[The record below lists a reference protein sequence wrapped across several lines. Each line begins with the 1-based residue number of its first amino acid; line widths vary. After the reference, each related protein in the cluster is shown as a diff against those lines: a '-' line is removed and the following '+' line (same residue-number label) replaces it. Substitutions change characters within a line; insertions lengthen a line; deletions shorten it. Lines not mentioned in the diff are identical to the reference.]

1 LLPESGCIK
10 KQKMGVIMKL
20 TVALRVIGGFGIISL
35 LLLIIGT
42 TSYVSLNNISAS
54 TAEVNQVS
62 IPALEQS
69 ALMQS
74 GFVVM
79 SKQSLQA
86 FYATSLQEVSSL
98 RTLFSEEQQRY
109 AQAAKTLNTA
119 VQHEATLKRAAETV
133 NEAYS
138 NFTPVTTQLFQQLEN
153 NLALRD
159 NIESKLAEL
168 ETQADDTASL
178 ILDFTD
184 TRDVQRRFPRSYQ
197 AATGIETG
205 INTLISNVVDLNR
218 TNSDSTANTI
228 SNEIAFRLKE
238 LNDQFTIIKTE
249 TAGQVSLVD
258 DLAEKFAE
266 INTLL
271 AGNNSIVELKARRL
285 QSTADAT
292 ALLASAEQQT
302 ASAMASLAGLLN
314 QASTAAENIQQDSAS
329 GVSNAITLIF
339 IVVLISI
346 IVSVVIATLT
356 VRSISIPLAKVN
368 QILGVVASGDMTQK
382 LDDSAQDE
390 FGELA
395 RNCNKVIAN
404 LQQLIQGIIS
414 RSTQLAAASE
424 QTSAITVQTTQAIR
438 EQKSQVTQAATAT
451 TEMSSTAQGVLQ
463 SSNDAVAEIKNA
475 DNEAER
481 VKGISLENKS
491 IILQLSHEVEQASV
505 VINKLHKDS
514 ASIGS
519 ILDVIRGIAEQTNLL
534 ALNAAIEAARAG
546 EQGRGFAVVADEV
559 RSLASKTQAST
570 QEIQAMIQVLQSGAQ
585 AAVEAMNKGKKQAEN
600 CVAKTEVATKA
611 LDSITHAVH
620 LAHDMSTQI
629 SDAAKEQNQVSH
641 EISKLLESIVSIAE
655 ETASGAEQTSESS
668 HEVARLAEELRVS
681 VDQFKV

>member
-1 LLPESGCIK
+1 
-10 KQKMGVIMKL
+10 MKL

-35 LLLIIGT
+35 LLLIIGVT
-42 TSYVSLNNISAS
+42 AYVSLNNISTS
-54 TAEVNQVS
+54 TAEVNEVS
-62 IPALEQS
+62 IPALENS
-69 ALMQS
+69 ATMQS
-74 GFVVM
+74 EFVIM
-79 SKQSLQA
+79 SKLSLQA
-86 FYATSLQEVSSL
+86 FNAVSLSEVADL
-98 RTLFSEEQQRY
+98 RQKFVIEQQRY
-109 AQAAKTLNTA
+109 RKAAESLTTA
-119 VQHEATLKRAAETV
+119 VQNEVTLKNASTAVEQ
-133 NEAYS
+133 AYS
-138 NFTPVTTQLFQQLEN
+138 NFTPVTSRLFEQLET
-153 NLALRD
+153 NLTLRD
-159 NIESKLAEL
+159 TLDSKLSEL
-168 ETQADDTASL
+168 ETYADDMASL

-184 TRDVQRRFPRSYQ
+184 VRDVQRRYPRSYQ
-197 AATGIETG
+197 AATSIETG
-205 INTLISNVVDLNR
+205 INTLVSNVVDLNR
-218 TNSDSTANTI
+218 TTSDATAGTI
-228 SNEIAFRLKE
+228 SNEIAFRLKDLKE
-238 LNDQFTIIKTE
+238 QFATIKAE
-249 TAGQVSLVD
+249 TAGQVNLVN
-258 DLAEKFAE
+258 DLEEKVSA
-266 INTLL
+266 ISTLL
-271 AGNNSIVELKARRL
+271 DGSNSIPALKVKRL
-285 QSTADAT
+285 QSTAEAAKSLAT
-292 ALLASAEQQT
+292 AEEQT
-302 ASAMASLAGLLN
+302 ATAMASLASLLN
-314 QASTAAENIQQDSAS
+314 KASEAAEKIQQDSAS
-329 GVSNAITLIF
+329 GVSNAITTIF
-339 IVVLISI
+339 VVVLLSI
-346 IVSVVIATLT
+346 LFSVIIATFT
-356 VRSISIPLAKVN
+356 VRSISVPLAKVN

-382 LDDSAQDE
+382 LDDTAQDE

-395 RNCNKVIAN
+395 RNCNKVIKN

-463 SSNDAVAEIKNA
+463 SANDAVTEIKNA

-481 VKGISLENKS
+481 VKGISLENKE

-570 QEIQAMIQVLQSGAQ
+570 QEIQAMIQVLQSGAH

-600 CVAKTEVATKA
+600 CVAKTEVATTA
-611 LDSITHAVH
+611 LDSITNAVH
-620 LAHDMSTQI
+620 LAHDMSAQI

-681 VDQFKV
+681 VEQFKV

>member
-1 LLPESGCIK
+1 
-10 KQKMGVIMKL
+10 MKL

-35 LLLIIGT
+35 LLLIIGIT
-42 TSYVSLNNISAS
+42 AYGSLSNISES
-54 TAEVNQVS
+54 TAEVNQIS
-62 IPALEQS
+62 IPALENS
-69 ALMQS
+69 AAMQS
-74 GFVVM
+74 EFVIM
-79 SKQSLQA
+79 SKLSLQA
-86 FYATSLQEVSSL
+86 FNAASLPEIEQL
-98 RTLFSEEQQRY
+98 RKQFSNEQQTY
-109 AQAAKTLNTA
+109 QQASERLMNA
-119 VQHEATLKRAAETV
+119 VQEEVTLKAAAGEV
-133 NEAYS
+133 NQAYS
-138 NFTPVTTQLFQQLEN
+138 SFIPVSTKLFEELKN
-153 NLALRD
+153 NLTLRD
-159 NIESKLAEL
+159 TIDNKLSEL
-168 ETQADDTASL
+168 EGHADDMASL

-184 TRDVQRRFPRSYQ
+184 VRDVQRRFPRSYQ
-197 AATGIETG
+197 AATNIETG

-218 TNSDSTANTI
+218 TLSDTTANTI

-238 LNDQFTIIKTE
+238 LNDQFAVIKTE
-249 TAGQVSLVD
+249 TADQVSLVTELED
-258 DLAEKFAE
+258 KVSA
-266 INTLL
+266 INASLDGSQGIP
-271 AGNNSIVELKARRL
+271 ALKLKRL
-285 QSTADAT
+285 QSSADAT
-292 ALLASAEQQT
+292 TLLASAEQQT
-302 ASAMASLAGLLN
+302 ASGMASLAGLLS
-314 QASTAAENIQQDSAS
+314 QASKAAEVIQRDASS
-329 GVSNAITLIF
+329 GVSNAITTIF
-339 IVVLISI
+339 IVVLLSI
-346 IVSVVIATLT
+346 IFSVIIATVT
-356 VRSISIPLAKVN
+356 VRSIAIPLAKVN

-382 LDDSAQDE
+382 LDDSAKDE

-481 VKGISLENKS
+481 VKGISLENKA

-570 QEIQAMIQVLQSGAQ
+570 QEIQAMIQVLQSGAH
-585 AAVEAMNKGKKQAEN
+585 AAVEAMNKGRKQAEN
-600 CVAKTEVATKA
+600 CVEKTEVATKA

-620 LAHDMSTQI
+620 LAHDMSEQI

-681 VDQFKV
+681 VEQFKV

>member
-1 LLPESGCIK
+1 
-10 KQKMGVIMKL
+10 MKL
-20 TVALRVIGGFGIISL
+20 TVALRVIGGFGIIAL
-35 LLLIIGT
+35 LLLIIGGT
-42 TSYVSLNNISAS
+42 AYVSLNNISSS
-54 TAEVNQVS
+54 TAEVNKVS
-62 IPALEQS
+62 IPALENS
-69 ALMQS
+69 AAMQS
-74 GFVVM
+74 EFVVM
-79 SKQSLQA
+79 SKLSLQA
-86 FYATSLQEVSSL
+86 FNATSL
-98 RTLFSEEQQRY
+98 SEIAAFRQRFNDEQQLYKHASER
-109 AQAAKTLNTA
+109 LMNA
-119 VQHEATLKRAAETV
+119 VQQEATLKSAAASVEKSY
-133 NEAYS
+133 A
-138 NFTPVTTQLFQQLEN
+138 NFTPVTTQLFEQLEN
-153 NLALRD
+153 NLRLRD
-159 NIESKLAEL
+159 AIDKKMEEL
-168 ETQADDTASL
+168 ETQADDMASL
-178 ILDFTD
+178 VLDFTD
-184 TRDVQRRFPRSYQ
+184 IRDVKRRFPDSLQ
-197 AATGIETG
+197 AAASIETG
-205 INTLISNVVDLNR
+205 INTLVSNVVDLNR
-218 TNSDSTANTI
+218 TLSRSTATTI
-228 SNEIAFRLKE
+228 SNEIAFRLKD
-238 LNDQFTIIKTE
+238 LNDQFALMQTE
-249 TAGQVSLVD
+249 TSGQVNLVS
-258 DLAEKFAE
+258 DLEEKIAE
-266 INTLL
+266 INGLL
-271 AGNNSIVELKARRL
+271 GGNNSIPALKQKRL
-285 QSTADAT
+285 QSTDDAT
-292 ALLASAEQQT
+292 NLLASAEEQT
-302 ASAMASLAGLLN
+302 ASAMKSLAGLLN
-314 QASTAAENIQQDSAS
+314 QASHAAEVIQNDSTS
-329 GVSNAITLIF
+329 QVSNAITLIF
-339 IVVLISI
+339 VVVLASI
-346 IVSVVIATLT
+346 LLAIFIATVT

-390 FGELA
+390 FGDLA

-463 SSNDAVAEIKNA
+463 SANDAVAEIKNA

-481 VKGISLENKS
+481 VKGISVENKN

-570 QEIQAMIQVLQSGAQ
+570 QEIQAMIQVLQSGAH

-600 CVAKTEVATKA
+600 CVEKTEVATKA

-620 LAHDMSTQI
+620 LAHDMSEQI

-681 VDQFKV
+681 VEQFKV

>member
-1 LLPESGCIK
+1 
-10 KQKMGVIMKL
+10 MKL

-35 LLLIIGT
+35 LLLIIGIT
-42 TSYVSLNNISAS
+42 AYASLSNISES
-54 TAEVNQVS
+54 TAEVNQIS
-62 IPALEQS
+62 IPALENS
-69 ALMQS
+69 ASMQS
-74 GFVVM
+74 EFVIM
-79 SKQSLQA
+79 SKLSLQA
-86 FYATSLQEVSSL
+86 FNAVSLADVEQL
-98 RTLFSEEQQRY
+98 RKQFSNEQQTY
-109 AQAAKTLNTA
+109 QQASERLMNA
-119 VQHEATLKRAAETV
+119 VQEEVTLKAAAGEV
-133 NEAYS
+133 NQAYS
-138 NFTPVTTQLFQQLEN
+138 SFIPVSTKLFEELKN
-153 NLALRD
+153 NLTLRD
-159 NIESKLAEL
+159 TIDSKLSEL
-168 ETQADDTASL
+168 EGHADDMASL

-184 TRDVQRRFPRSYQ
+184 VRDVQRRFPRSYQ
-197 AATGIETG
+197 AATSIETG

-218 TNSDSTANTI
+218 TQSDTTANTI
-228 SNEIAFRLKE
+228 SNEIAFRLKD
-238 LNDQFTIIKTE
+238 LNDQFAVIKTE
-249 TAGQVSLVD
+249 TADQISLVTELED
-258 DLAEKFAE
+258 KVNA
-266 INTLL
+266 INASLDGSDGIPTLK
-271 AGNNSIVELKARRL
+271 LKRL
-285 QSTADAT
+285 QSSADAT
-292 ALLASAEQQT
+292 TLLASAEQQT
-302 ASAMASLAGLLN
+302 ASGMASLAGLLS
-314 QASTAAENIQQDSAS
+314 QASKAAEVIQRDASS
-329 GVSNAITLIF
+329 GVSNAITTIF
-339 IVVLISI
+339 IVVLLSI
-346 IVSVVIATLT
+346 IFSVIIATVT
-356 VRSISIPLAKVN
+356 VRSIAIPLAKVN

-382 LDDSAQDE
+382 LDDSAKDE

-481 VKGISLENKS
+481 VKGISLENKA

-570 QEIQAMIQVLQSGAQ
+570 QEIQAMIQVLQSGAH
-585 AAVEAMNKGKKQAEN
+585 AAVEAMNKGRKQAEN
-600 CVAKTEVATKA
+600 CVEKTEVATKA

-620 LAHDMSTQI
+620 LAHDMSEQI

-681 VDQFKV
+681 VEQFKV

>member
-1 LLPESGCIK
+1 
-10 KQKMGVIMKL
+10 MGVIMKL
-20 TVALRVIGGFGIISL
+20 TVALRVMGGFGVISL
-35 LLLIIGT
+35 LLLIIGAT
-42 TSYVSLNNISAS
+42 AYVSLNNINSS
-54 TAEVNQVS
+54 TAEVNEVS
-62 IPALEQS
+62 IPALENS

-74 GFVVM
+74 EFVVM
-79 SKQSLQA
+79 SKLSLQA
-86 FYATSLQEVSSL
+86 FNAESLAEVATLRKQFATEQE
-98 RTLFSEEQQRY
+98 RY
-109 AQAAKTLNTA
+109 QAAQGRLITA
-119 VQHEATLKRAAETV
+119 VQSNPTLKAATNKAEQ
-133 NEAYS
+133 AYS
-138 NFTPVTTQLFQQLEN
+138 TFIPVTSQLFDQLQN
-153 NLALRD
+153 NLQLRD
-159 NIESKLAEL
+159 TIDSKISDL
-168 ETQADDTASL
+168 EMHADDMASL

-184 TRDVQRRFPRSYQ
+184 VRDVQRRFPRSYQ
-197 AATGIETG
+197 AATSIETG
-205 INTLISNVVDLNR
+205 INTLVSNVVDLNR
-218 TNSDSTANTI
+218 TLSDTTATTI
-228 SNEIAFRLKE
+228 SNEIAFRLKD
-238 LNDQFTIIKTE
+238 LNEQVATITQE
-249 TAGQVSLVD
+249 TDGKIDLVT
-258 DLAEKFAE
+258 DLTDKVAEM
-266 INTLL
+266 NNLL
-271 AGNNSIVELKARRL
+271 GGNNSIVALKNSRL
-285 QSTADAT
+285 QSTAEAT
-292 ALLASAEQQT
+292 RLLASVEEQTQ
-302 ASAMASLAGLLN
+302 SAMTVLAGLLN
-314 QASTAAENIQQDSAS
+314 QASQAAESIQQDSAS
-329 GVSNAITLIF
+329 GVSNAITTIF
-339 IVVLISI
+339 IVV
-346 IVSVVIATLT
+346 IVSILLAVVIAFIT
-356 VRSISIPLAKVN
+356 VKSITNPLDKVN
-368 QILGVVASGDMTQK
+368 AILGVVASGDLTQK
-382 LDDSAQDE
+382 LDDSAKDE
-390 FGELA
+390 FGVLA
-395 RNCNKVIAN
+395 RNCNTVIAN

-481 VKGISLENKS
+481 VKGISLENKE
-491 IILQLSHEVEQASV
+491 IIIQLSHEVEQASV

-570 QEIQAMIQVLQSGAQ
+570 QEIQAMIQVLQSGAH

-600 CVAKTEVATKA
+600 CVEKTEVATKA

-620 LAHDMSTQI
+620 LAHDMSEQI

-681 VDQFKV
+681 VEQFKV

>member
-1 LLPESGCIK
+1 
-10 KQKMGVIMKL
+10 MKL

-35 LLLIIGT
+35 LLLIIGIT
-42 TSYVSLNNISAS
+42 AYGSLSNISES
-54 TAEVNQVS
+54 TAEVNQIS
-62 IPALEQS
+62 IPALENS
-69 ALMQS
+69 AAMQS
-74 GFVVM
+74 EFVIM
-79 SKQSLQA
+79 SKLSLQA
-86 FYATSLQEVSSL
+86 FNADSLSEIERL
-98 RTLFSEEQQRY
+98 RKQFSNEQQSY
-109 AQAAKTLNTA
+109 QQASERLMNA
-119 VQHEATLKRAAETV
+119 VQEEMTLKAAAGEV
-133 NEAYS
+133 NQAYS
-138 NFTPVTTQLFQQLEN
+138 SFIPVSTKLFDELKN
-153 NLALRD
+153 NLTLRD
-159 NIESKLAEL
+159 TIDNKLSEL
-168 ETQADDTASL
+168 EGHADDMASL

-184 TRDVQRRFPRSYQ
+184 VRDVQRRFPRSYQ
-197 AATGIETG
+197 AATSIETG

-218 TNSDSTANTI
+218 TLSDTTANTI
-228 SNEIAFRLKE
+228 SNEIAFRLKD
-238 LNDQFTIIKTE
+238 LNDQFAVIKTE
-249 TAGQVSLVD
+249 TAGQVSLVSELD
-258 DLAEKFAE
+258 EKVSA
-266 INTLL
+266 INESLDGSQGIP
-271 AGNNSIVELKARRL
+271 ALKLKRL

-292 ALLASAEQQT
+292 TLLASAEQQT
-302 ASAMASLAGLLN
+302 ASGMASLAGLLS
-314 QASTAAENIQQDSAS
+314 QASKAAEVIQRDASS
-329 GVSNAITLIF
+329 GVSNAITTIF
-339 IVVLISI
+339 IVVLLSI
-346 IVSVVIATLT
+346 IFSVIIATVT
-356 VRSISIPLAKVN
+356 VRSIAIPLAKVN

-382 LDDSAQDE
+382 LDDSAKDE

-481 VKGISLENKS
+481 VKGISLENKA

-570 QEIQAMIQVLQSGAQ
+570 QEIQAMIQVLQSGAH
-585 AAVEAMNKGKKQAEN
+585 AAVEAMNKGRKQAEN
-600 CVAKTEVATKA
+600 CVEKTEVATKA

-620 LAHDMSTQI
+620 LAHDMSEQI

-681 VDQFKV
+681 VEQFKV